1 MFPFQN
7 DRFQDYFGD
16 KVCLYEDSF
25 LVRWQ
30 FTSPSV
36 ENVKNEIELSDYL
49 HPTLMDMSN
58 ALEESIIRVK
68 MAGEMLLHRYSAEA
82 IQRRWDVNFIGEAM
96 MYNYAMFAAAGR
108 SSRAYCNG
116 MRYSTHETVAA
127 AALIDPTSRW
137 ITDKVLDIKHDRT
150 TPSNEIN
157 QISELAED
165 KYKNGEPIN
174 TFDRK
179 SNE

>member
-1 MFPFQN
+1 
-7 DRFQDYFGD
+7 
-16 KVCLYEDSF
+16 
-25 LVRWQ
+25 
-30 FTSPSV
+30 
-36 ENVKNEIELSDYL
+36 
-49 HPTLMDMSN
+49 MDMSN

-82 IQRRWDVNFIGEAM
+82 IERRWDVNFIGEAL

-116 MRYSTHETVAA
+116 MRYSAHETVAA

-137 ITDKVLDIKHDRT
+137 IANKVLEIKHDST
-150 TPSNEIN
+150 TPSDELN
-157 QISELAED
+157 QISDLAVE
-165 KYKNGEPIN
+165 KCKSGVPSFS
-174 TFDRK
+174 FDRK